1 MLIVI
6 TGWEKSLHEFRGNYN
21 EQSVFIVGV
30 IQAGSSMWGRTR
42 NCGEHCNVSLM
53 ISLSK

>member
-21 EQSVFIVGV
+21 EQSVLIVGV
-30 IQAGSSMWGRTR
+30 SRASSSVWGRTR
-42 NCGEHCNVSLM
+42 SCGEH
-53 ISLSK
+53 